1 LDRWLGT
8 VAELRLLVLLAAT
21 ALASLAL
28 LPASASARGFHPAA
42 SAGYGP
48 YTSCPRGFSGTKTVP
63 AMAVWNIQA
72 RHITCRTA
80 YRLINNFPGAPGPY
94 KPYRCKDHFEGDGFR
109 FVCTD
114 ARKAF
119 RFNAA
124 GA

>member
-1 LDRWLGT
+1 MNTIGNMFIFTDICNHNFREKIRSVFEGRPKRGLQPERDPFHE
-8 VAELRLLVLLAAT
+8 VF
-21 ALASLAL
+21 
-28 LPASASARGFHPAA
+28 PARPFQRTEDG
-42 SAGYGP
+42 
-48 YTSCPRGFSGTKTVP
+48 RIV
-63 AMAVWNIQA
+63 VQA

-114 ARKAF
+114 GPKAF

-124 GA
+124 GD